1 MNRNIEYREDFPP
14 TKPST
19 IRKQRQLES
28 RQNSLDSLRSWFQN
42 CTEQRA
48 KAFLTKQAGARLNTF
63 YKTTEI
69 EMFGIA
75 GRRKL
80 TEGAEPMDKA
90 CTHTETCPTEMEV
103 GQQAVGE
110 PFVNAFCQLGI
121 SICKKSEFGSQYH
134 TIDTHTIQC
143 GLKT

>member
-1 MNRNIEYREDFPP
+1 MNRNIQYREDFPL

-28 RQNSLDSLRSWFQN
+28 RQNSLGSLRSWFQN
-42 CTEQRA
+42 CPEQRA
-48 KAFLTKQAGARLNTF
+48 KAFLTKQVGTRLNTF

-80 TEGAEPMDKA
+80 TEGAEPVDKA
-90 CTHTETCPTEMEV
+90 RTHTETCPTEMEV

-110 PFVNAFCQLGI
+110 PFVMGFVSWAYPYA
-121 SICKKSEFGSQYH
+121 KKVNLDPNI
-134 TIDTHTIQC
+134 TP
-143 GLKT
+143 